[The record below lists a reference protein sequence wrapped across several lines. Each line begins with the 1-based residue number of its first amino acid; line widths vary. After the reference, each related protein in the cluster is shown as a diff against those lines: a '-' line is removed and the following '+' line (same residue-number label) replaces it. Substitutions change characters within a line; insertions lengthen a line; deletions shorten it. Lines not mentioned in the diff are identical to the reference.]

1 MLMSGQEITVA
12 LQHNFNVLF
21 VVLNDSSLGMVRHG
35 QKLSGGE
42 SIGHEL
48 PQINFA
54 MMAQAMGVKAYR
66 IESMDDLMA
75 LNIPLLVSQN
85 KPCLLDV
92 VIDGD
97 EVPPMGSRMKV
108 LTGAA

>member
-1 MLMSGQEITVA
+1 
-12 LQHNFNVLF
+12 
-21 VVLNDSSLGMVRHG
+21 
-35 QKLSGGE
+35 
-42 SIGHEL
+42 
-48 PQINFA
+48 
-54 MMAQAMGVKAYR
+54 MMAQAMGVKSYR
-66 IESMDDLMA
+66 IENMDDLMA

>member
-1 MLMSGQEITVA
+1 
-12 LQHNFNVLF
+12 
-21 VVLNDSSLGMVRHG
+21 
-35 QKLSGGE
+35 
-42 SIGHEL
+42 EL

-54 MMAQAMGVKAYR
+54 LMAQAMGIEAYR
-66 IESMDDLMA
+66 IETMDDLMA
-75 LNIPLLVSQN
+75 LDIPYLLAQN

-97 EVPPMGSRMKV
+97 EVPPMGARMKV